1 MVMHSWSRAPQYFD
15 CSATLFTWDPNGT
28 RDNRIRVAPGGRL
41 VEVCN
46 CTHHRS
52 LPLGFLTPRS
62 EPRRLLT
69 VDLRL
74 STTPGFIFHIEWQ
87 CLSAV
92 DNKNRSEA
100 LSNGGCFKTSR
111 LFQRTSQLRLAP
123 AAARRTFN
131 QGPQVW
137 DLDFRNLKQGP
148 RIWWQNWSKVQKWQ
162 AGLLGCWDAG
172 FCWIF
177 TLSSEFRQPRFL
189 AGLQLLRPTKFGP
202 QQLLLSSSWILP
214 SPKFLAY
221 NNLREEPRK

>member
-1 MVMHSWSRAPQYFD
+1 M
-15 CSATLFTWDPNGT
+15 
-28 RDNRIRVAPGGRL
+28 

-74 STTPGFIFHIEWQ
+74 STTPGFIFHIEWK

-100 LSNGGCFKTSR
+100 FSNGGCFTTSR

-131 QGPQVW
+131 QP
-137 DLDFRNLKQGP
+137 RNSSLRLGLQK
-148 RIWWQNWSKVQKWQ
+148 SKTRTTNLMAKLVKGAKV
-162 AGLLGCWDAG
+162 AGWTTRLLGCRFFVG
-172 FCWIF
+172 FSLF
-177 TLSSEFRQPRFL
+177 PRNFVSL
-189 AGLQLLRPTKFGP
+189 DFSQDCSCSGP
-202 QQLLLSSSWILP
+202 QSLGL
-214 SPKFLAY
+214 
-221 NNLREEPRK
+221 NNSF